1 MIESE
6 TRREKM
12 IYTITF
18 NPALDYITQVEN
30 FKIGEINRTKTETI
44 LPGGKGLNVSIV
56 LKNLGIENT
65 ALGFVA
71 GFTGEE
77 LIRKIESQ
85 DVKTDFVKVE
95 KGMTRINI
103 KISSMNEKKVEETA
117 LNGMGPQITENDIE
131 ALMEKIQKMSTKD
144 TVILAGSIPKN
155 IGKDIYEKI
164 CKKLN
169 EKEIT
174 FIVDSTQELLINVL
188 KYKPFLIKPNK
199 EELEETVNCKISTK
213 KDIIEASKKL
223 KGMGAQ
229 NVLVSLGNDGALLLT
244 KDDKTYY
251 SKAPKGQVVNTV
263 GSGDSMVAGF
273 LAGYYQTQD
282 YEYALK
288 TGVAAGSASAFSVQL
303 ATKKDVDLLL
313 KQL

>member
-1 MIESE
+1 
-6 TRREKM
+6 M

-56 LKNLGIENT
+56 LKNLEIENT

-85 DVKTDFVKVE
+85 GVKTDFVKVE
-95 KGMTRINI
+95 KGITRINI
-103 KISSMNEKKVEETA
+103 KISSMNENMIEETA
-117 LNGMGPQITENDIE
+117 LNGMGPQITNDDTKT
-131 ALMEKIQKMSTKD
+131 LMEKIQNMTAED
-144 TVILAGSIPKN
+144 IVILSGSIPQN
-155 IGKDIYEKI
+155 ISTDIYDKI
-164 CKKLN
+164 CKSLS

-174 FIVDSTQELLINVL
+174 FIVDSTQELLMSVL
-188 KYKPFLIKPNK
+188 KYNPFLIKPNK
-199 EELEETVNCKISTK
+199 EELEETLNCKISTK
-213 KDIIEASKKL
+213 EDIVNAAKELKK
-223 KGMGAQ
+223 MGAQ

-244 KDDKTYY
+244 EENETYY
-251 SKAPKGQVVNTV
+251 SKAPKGEVVNTV

-273 LAGYYQTQD
+273 IAGYYQTQD

-288 TGVAAGSASAFSVQL
+288 TGVAAGSASAFSIRL
-303 ATKKDVDLLL
+303 ATKEDVNILL

>member
-1 MIESE
+1 
-6 TRREKM
+6 M

-18 NPALDYITQVEN
+18 NPALDYIAQVEN

-56 LKNLGIENT
+56 LKNLEIENT

-77 LIRKIESQ
+77 LIRKMESQ
-85 DVKTDFVKVE
+85 GVKTDFVKVE
-95 KGMTRINI
+95 KGITRINL
-103 KISSMNEKKVEETA
+103 KISSMSENQVKETA
-117 LNGMGPQITENDIE
+117 LNGMGPQITKNDMDV
-131 ALMEKIQKMSTKD
+131 LFEKIQKMSTKD
-144 TVILAGSIPKN
+144 IVILSGSIPKN
-155 IGKDIYEKI
+155 MDKDIYEKI
-164 CKKLN
+164 CKELK
-169 EKEIT
+169 EKGIT
-174 FIVDSTQELLINVL
+174 FIVDSTQELLMNVL
-188 KYKPFLIKPNK
+188 KYNPFLIKPNK
-199 EELEETVNCKISTK
+199 EELEETLNCKISTK
-213 KDIIEASKKL
+213 EDIVNAAKTLQE
-223 KGMGAQ
+223 MGAQ

-244 KDDKTYY
+244 KEDETYY
-251 SKAPKGQVVNTV
+251 SKVPKGQVVNTV

-288 TGVAAGSASAFSVQL
+288 VGVAAGSATAFSIRL
-303 ATKKDVDLLL
+303 ATKEDVDLLL

>member
-1 MIESE
+1 
-6 TRREKM
+6 M

-56 LKNLGIENT
+56 LKNLEIENT

-77 LIRKIESQ
+77 LIRKMESQ
-85 DVKTDFVKVE
+85 GVKTDFVKVE
-95 KGMTRINI
+95 KGITRINV
-103 KISSMNEKKVEETA
+103 KISSINENKVEETA
-117 LNGMGPQITENDIE
+117 LNGMGPQITKGDIE
-131 ALMEKIQKMSTKD
+131 VLFEKIQKMSTND
-144 TVILAGSIPKN
+144 IVILSGSIPKN
-155 IGKDIYEKI
+155 IDNDIYEKI
-164 CKKLN
+164 CKELN
-169 EKEIT
+169 EKHIT
-174 FIVDSTQELLINVL
+174 FIVDSTQELLMNVL
-188 KYKPFLIKPNK
+188 KYHPFLIKPNK
-199 EELEETVNCKISTK
+199 EELEETLNRKILTK
-213 KDIIEASKKL
+213 EDIINAAKTLQK
-223 KGMGAQ
+223 MGAQ

-244 KDDKTYY
+244 KEDDTYY
-251 SKAPKGQVVNTV
+251 SKAPRGKVVNTV

-273 LAGYYQTQD
+273 LAGYYQTKD

-288 TGVAAGSASAFSVQL
+288 TGVAAGSASAFSIRL

>member
-1 MIESE
+1 
-6 TRREKM
+6 M

-77 LIRKIESQ
+77 LIRKMESQ
-85 DVKTDFVKVE
+85 GVKTDFVKVE
-95 KGMTRINI
+95 KGITRINI
-103 KISSMNEKKVEETA
+103 KISSMSENTVEETA
-117 LNGMGPQITENDIE
+117 LNGMGPQITKGDMDV
-131 ALMEKIQKMSTKD
+131 LFEKIQKMSTKD
-144 TVILAGSIPKN
+144 VVILSGSIPKN
-155 IGKDIYEKI
+155 IETDIYEKL
-164 CKKLN
+164 CKELK

-174 FIVDSTQELLINVL
+174 FIVDSTQELLMNVL
-188 KYKPFLIKPNK
+188 KYNPFLIKPNK
-199 EELEETVNCKISTK
+199 EELEETLNCKISTK
-213 KDIIEASKKL
+213 EDIVNAAKELKK
-223 KGMGAQ
+223 MGAQ

-244 KDDKTYY
+244 KEDETYD

-288 TGVAAGSASAFSVQL
+288 VGVAAGSASAFSIRL
-303 ATKKDVDLLL
+303 ATKEDVDLLL

>member
-1 MIESE
+1 
-6 TRREKM
+6 M

-30 FKIGEINRTKTETI
+30 FRIGEINRTKTETI

-56 LKNLGIENT
+56 LKNLKIENT

-77 LIRKIESQ
+77 LIHKMESQ
-85 DVKTDFVKVE
+85 GVKTDFVKVE
-95 KGMTRINI
+95 KGITRINI
-103 KISSMNEKKVEETA
+103 KISSINEKKVEETA
-117 LNGMGPQITENDIE
+117 LNGMGPQITKNDIE
-131 ALMEKIQKMSTKD
+131 VLFEKIEKMSTKD
-144 TVILAGSIPKN
+144 VVILSGSIPKN
-155 IGKDIYEKI
+155 IDNDIYEKI

-174 FIVDSTQELLINVL
+174 FIVDSTQELLMNVL
-188 KYKPFLIKPNK
+188 KYNPFLIKPNK
-199 EELEETVNCKISTK
+199 EELEETLNCKISTK
-213 KDIIEASKKL
+213 EDIINAAKKL
-223 KGMGAQ
+223 KEMGAQ

-244 KDDKTYY
+244 KDNNTYY
-251 SKAPKGQVVNTV
+251 SKAPRGQVVSTV

-273 LAGYYQTQD
+273 LAGYYQTQN
-282 YEYALK
+282 YEHALK
-288 TGVAAGSASAFSVQL
+288 TGVAAGSASAFSVEL
-303 ATKKDVDLLL
+303 ATKEDVDLLL

>member
-1 MIESE
+1 
-6 TRREKM
+6 M

-85 DVKTDFVKVE
+85 GIKTDFVKIE
-95 KGMTRINI
+95 KGITRINI
-103 KISSMNEKKVEETA
+103 KISSMNENTIEETA
-117 LNGMGPQITENDIE
+117 LNGMGPQITKDDIE
-131 ALMEKIQKMSTKD
+131 VLFEKIQKMSTKD
-144 TVILAGSIPKN
+144 IIILSGSIPKN
-155 IGKDIYEKI
+155 LDSDIYERI
-164 CKKLN
+164 CKELH
-169 EKEIT
+169 EKGIT
-174 FIVDSTQELLINVL
+174 FIVDSTQELLMNVL
-188 KYKPFLIKPNK
+188 KYNPFLIKPNK
-199 EELEETVNCKISTK
+199 EELEETLNCKISTK
-213 KDIIEASKKL
+213 EDIVNAAKELKK
-223 KGMGAQ
+223 MGAQ

-244 KDDKTYY
+244 EENETYY
-251 SKAPKGQVVNTV
+251 SKAPKGEVVNTV

-273 LAGYYQTQD
+273 IAGYYQTQD

-288 TGVAAGSASAFSVQL
+288 TGVAAGSASAFSIRL
-303 ATKKDVDLLL
+303 ATKEDVNILL

>member
-1 MIESE
+1 
-6 TRREKM
+6 M

-56 LKNLGIENT
+56 LKNLEIENT

-77 LIRKIESQ
+77 LIRKMESQ
-85 DVKTDFVKVE
+85 GVKTDFVKVE
-95 KGMTRINI
+95 KGLTRINV
-103 KISSMNEKKVEETA
+103 KISSINENKVEETA
-117 LNGMGPQITENDIE
+117 LNGMGPQITKEDIE
-131 ALMEKIQKMSTKD
+131 VLFEKIQNMSTND
-144 TVILAGSIPKN
+144 IVILSGSIPKN
-155 IGKDIYEKI
+155 IDNDIYEKI

-169 EKEIT
+169 EKHIT
-174 FIVDSTQELLINVL
+174 FIVDSTQELLMNVL
-188 KYKPFLIKPNK
+188 KYHPFLIKPNK
-199 EELEETVNCKISTK
+199 EELEETLNRKILTK
-213 KDIIEASKKL
+213 EDIINAAKTLQK
-223 KGMGAQ
+223 MGAQ

-244 KDDKTYY
+244 KEDDTYY
-251 SKAPKGQVVNTV
+251 SKAPRGQVVNTV

-273 LAGYYQTQD
+273 LAGYYQTKD

-288 TGVAAGSASAFSVQL
+288 TGVAAGSASAFSIRL

>member
-1 MIESE
+1 
-6 TRREKM
+6 M

-18 NPALDYITQVEN
+18 NPALDYIAQVEN

-56 LKNLGIENT
+56 LKNLEIENT

-77 LIRKIESQ
+77 LIRKMESQ
-85 DVKTDFVKVE
+85 GVKTDFVKVE
-95 KGMTRINI
+95 KGITRINL
-103 KISSMNEKKVEETA
+103 KISSMSENQVKETA
-117 LNGMGPQITENDIE
+117 LNGMGPQITKNDMDI
-131 ALMEKIQKMSTKD
+131 LFEKIQKMSTKD
-144 TVILAGSIPKN
+144 IVILSGSIPKN
-155 IGKDIYEKI
+155 MDKDIYEKI
-164 CKKLN
+164 CKELK
-169 EKEIT
+169 EKGIT
-174 FIVDSTQELLINVL
+174 FIVDSTQELLMNVL
-188 KYKPFLIKPNK
+188 KYNPFFIKPNK
-199 EELEETVNCKISTK
+199 EELEETLNCKISTK
-213 KDIIEASKKL
+213 EDIVNAAKTLQE
-223 KGMGAQ
+223 MGAQ

-244 KDDKTYY
+244 KEDDTYY
-251 SKAPKGQVVNTV
+251 SKAPRGQVVNTV

-288 TGVAAGSASAFSVQL
+288 TGVAAGSASAFSIRL

>member
-1 MIESE
+1 
-6 TRREKM
+6 M

-18 NPALDYITQVEN
+18 NPALDYIAQVEN

-56 LKNLGIENT
+56 LKNLEIENT

-77 LIRKIESQ
+77 LIRKMESQ
-85 DVKTDFVKVE
+85 GVKTDFVKVE
-95 KGMTRINI
+95 KGITRINL
-103 KISSMNEKKVEETA
+103 KISSMSENQVKETA
-117 LNGMGPQITENDIE
+117 LNGMGPQITKNDMDI
-131 ALMEKIQKMSTKD
+131 LFEKIQKMSTKD
-144 TVILAGSIPKN
+144 IVILSGSIPKN
-155 IGKDIYEKI
+155 MDKDIYEKI
-164 CKKLN
+164 CKELK
-169 EKEIT
+169 EKGIT
-174 FIVDSTQELLINVL
+174 FIVDSTQELLMNVL
-188 KYKPFLIKPNK
+188 KYNPFLIKPNK
-199 EELEETVNCKISTK
+199 EELEETLNCKISTK
-213 KDIIEASKKL
+213 EDIVNAAKTLQK
-223 KGMGAQ
+223 MGAQ

-244 KDDKTYY
+244 KEDDTYY
-251 SKAPKGQVVNTV
+251 SKAPRGQVVNTV

-288 TGVAAGSASAFSVQL
+288 TGVAAGSASAFSIRL

>member
-1 MIESE
+1 
-6 TRREKM
+6 M

-77 LIRKIESQ
+77 LIHKMESQ
-85 DVKTDFVKVE
+85 GVKTDFVKVE
-95 KGMTRINI
+95 KGITRINI
-103 KISSMNEKKVEETA
+103 KISSMSENTVEETA
-117 LNGMGPQITENDIE
+117 LNGMGPQITKGDIDV
-131 ALMEKIQKMSTKD
+131 LFEKIQKMSTKD
-144 TVILAGSIPKN
+144 VVILSGSIPKN
-155 IGKDIYEKI
+155 IDTDIYEKL
-164 CKKLN
+164 CKELK
-169 EKEIT
+169 EKGIT
-174 FIVDSTQELLINVL
+174 FIVDSTQELLMNVL
-188 KYKPFLIKPNK
+188 KYNPFLIKPNK
-199 EELEETVNCKISTK
+199 EELEETLNCKISTK
-213 KDIIEASKKL
+213 EDIVNAAKELKK
-223 KGMGAQ
+223 MGAQ

-244 KDDKTYY
+244 KEDETYY

-288 TGVAAGSASAFSVQL
+288 VGVAAGSASAFSIRL
-303 ATKKDVDLLL
+303 ATKEDVDLLL